1 MIEARG
7 IVKNYGSHQALK
19 GLDLNISQGSIFGLL
34 GPNGAGKTSFIR
46 ILNQILAPDAGTVYF
61 KGSPLMPE
69 HIGQIGY
76 LPEERGLYP
85 KMKIGEQLLYL
96 AQLKGLSKS
105 EAQKR
110 IKLWLDRFELWDRK
124 DAKVESL
131 SKGLAQKVQFI
142 ASVIH
147 EPELLILDE
156 PFTGFDPVNT
166 ELIKKEILGLSERG
180 ATIIFSTH
188 RMESVEELCEDIVLI
203 NKGSKLLEGKLEQI
217 KSHYKSGWYLAETAQ
232 AWDAAGN
239 SHWQVEDSPSAKAGK
254 FEYRIKLEEGDKEPL
269 IQALLKANLLSFQE
283 EIPSLNEIFIQST
296 QEAWKISDS
305 LLNGNSAPAF
315 GSHPSL
321 S

>member
-19 GLDLNISQGSIFGLL
+19 GLDLKISEGSIFGLL

-46 ILNQILAPDAGTVYF
+46 ILNQILAPDEGTIYL
-61 KGSPLMPE
+61 KGSPLKPE
-69 HIGQIGY
+69 DIGKIGY

-142 ASVIH
+142 ASVLH

-217 KSHYKSGWYLAETAQ
+217 KSQYKSGWYLAETAQ

-239 SHWQVEDSPSAKAGK
+239 SHWQVENAPSAKAGK
-254 FEYRIKLEEGDKEPL
+254 FEYRIKLAQENKE
-269 IQALLKANLLSFQE
+269 ALLHSLLQANLLSFQE

-296 QEAWKISDS
+296 QEA
-305 LLNGNSAPAF
+305 
-315 GSHPSL
+315 
-321 S
+321 